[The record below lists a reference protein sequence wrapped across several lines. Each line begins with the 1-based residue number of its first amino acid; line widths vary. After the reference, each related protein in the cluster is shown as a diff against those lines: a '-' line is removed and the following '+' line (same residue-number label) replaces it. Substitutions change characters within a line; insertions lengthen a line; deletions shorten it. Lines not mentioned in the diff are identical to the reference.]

1 MIGIKLQQLRKQR
14 GYSLRT
20 LAKKTGLSHS
30 FICDIE
36 HGRCNPSIEK
46 LGIIAKA
53 LEVRPEFFLT
63 DLVATDDLIK
73 KTTDIAIEAV
83 NQ

>member
-14 GYSLRT
+14 GYSLRI
-20 LAKKTGLSHS
+20 LARKTGLSHS

-36 HGRCNPSIEK
+36 HGRCNPSIEN
-46 LGIIAKA
+46 LRVIANA

-63 DLVATDDLIK
+63 DLVASDDHIK
-73 KTTDIAIEAV
+73 NSAELVTEAV
-83 NQ
+83 NR